1 MPEDLVAIFGTEG
14 FQLIYGIE
22 IQQEFVNVTEVS
34 RNSARQGDRIIATD
48 ELALFNRWNTLDI
61 FKAR

>member
-1 MPEDLVAIFGTEG
+1 MPEDLVAVFGTEG

-22 IQQEFVNVTEVS
+22 IQQEFVNVTDVS
-34 RNSARQGDRIIATD
+34 RNSARQEDRIIATD